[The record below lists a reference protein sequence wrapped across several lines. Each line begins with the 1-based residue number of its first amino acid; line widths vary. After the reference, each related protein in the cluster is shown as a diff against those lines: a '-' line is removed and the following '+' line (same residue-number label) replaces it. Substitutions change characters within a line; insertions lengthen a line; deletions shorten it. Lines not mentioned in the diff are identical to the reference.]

1 MASPAALLSRAPES
15 VEVKALVVFTA
26 PSHDRSPGSATLL
39 GDVSS
44 TLAEDLSDAI
54 AALKLTGK
62 DGETAAIPAS
72 PLVRADVIV
81 LAGTGI
87 SDSEKYSSPE
97 GLESV
102 RRAAGAAVRSAS
114 GQETIAV
121 VPPVDEA
128 EVAVA
133 ALEGA
138 LLGAYSFARYRTS
151 DAAARPVPQVSI
163 LTSTARSRDARHGSE
178 RALALVTAV
187 NAVRDLVNTAPADL
201 TPAAFAEI
209 ATKAA
214 AAAKIKVAVLDEQ
227 ALVAGGYGGIMG
239 VGQGSANPPRLV
251 TLSYAPARA
260 KKHVA
265 LVGKGITFDSGGLS
279 LKPPTGMITM
289 KSDMAGAAA
298 VMHTVLMA
306 AELGLPIRVTGFLAL
321 AENMPSGAAIRP
333 SDVLTM
339 RGGKTVEVLNTD
351 AEGRLVMADALV
363 DAVAL
368 EPDVVIDI
376 ATLTGAQ
383 LVALGPRVT
392 GIMGDDAIRTAV
404 VTSADEAGEQAWP
417 MPLPSELRPGLD
429 STIADIA
436 NIGDKFGGM
445 LVAGLFLKEFVGTT
459 PWAHL
464 DIAGPSFNEGAPWG
478 YTPKGGTGAG
488 VRTLITYLE
497 TIARS

>member
-1 MASPAALLSRAPES
+1 MASPAAPLVSRAPES
-15 VEVKALVVFTA
+15 VEVKALVLFTA
-26 PSHDRSPGSATLL
+26 PSPDRTPGSASLL
-39 GDVSS
+39 GDVAS
-44 TLAEDLSDAI
+44 TLAEDLADAI

-62 DGETAAIPAS
+62 EGEAAVIPAS

-81 LAGTGI
+81 LAGLGI
-87 SDSEKYSSPE
+87 PTSKTFSSDEE
-97 GLESV
+97 LEAI
-102 RRAAGAAVRSAS
+102 RRASGAAVRAAS
-114 GQETIAV
+114 GQETFAV
-121 VPPVDEA
+121 VPPVDDA
-128 EVAVA
+128 DVAVA

-138 LLGAYSFARYRTS
+138 LLGAYSFARYRS
-151 DAAARPVPQVSI
+151 GDAVRPVPQVSV
-163 LTSTARSRDARHGSE
+163 LTSAARSRGARNGSE
-178 RALALVTAV
+178 RAVALTTAI

-201 TPAAFAEI
+201 TPAVFADI

-214 AAAKIKVAVLDEQ
+214 ASHKIKVAVLDEQ
-227 ALVAGGYGGIMG
+227 ALVAGGYGGIIG
-239 VGQGSANPPRLV
+239 VGQGSVNPPRLV
-251 TLSYAPARA
+251 TLTYAPARA

-298 VMHTVLMA
+298 VLHTVLVA

-321 AENMPSGAAIRP
+321 AENMPSGTAQRP

-368 EPDVVIDI
+368 DPDVVIDI

-392 GIMGDDAIRTAV
+392 GIMGDDAVRDAV
-404 VTSADEAGEQAWP
+404 VTSAGQAGEQAWP
-417 MPLPSELRPGLD
+417 MPLPRELRPGLD
-429 STIADIA
+429 STIADLA

-497 TIARS
+497 TAARA